1 MTEKK
6 GKIEMTKILFIGRS
20 GYSDK
25 QLLIKSPGVYEIT
38 EAQKQYL
45 ITNFPKEFL
54 DIDNPEAKDWI
65 AKQNAEIE
73 IQSAQKELA
82 NPPPWTTEEE
92 KAESEIKEP
101 GE

>member
-6 GKIEMTKILFIGRS
+6 EKTEMVEILFIGQG
-20 GYSDK
+20 GYSSK
-25 QLLIKSPGVYEIT
+25 QLLIKNQGVYRIT
-38 EAQKQYL
+38 LEQKKYL
-45 ITNFPKEFL
+45 IANFPADFL
-54 DIDNPEAKDWI
+54 DIDSPEAKDWI